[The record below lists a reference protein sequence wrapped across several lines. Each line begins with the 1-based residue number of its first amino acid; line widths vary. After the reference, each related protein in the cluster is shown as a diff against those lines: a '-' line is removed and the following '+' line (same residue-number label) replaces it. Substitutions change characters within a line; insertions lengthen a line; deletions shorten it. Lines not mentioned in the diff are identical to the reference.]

1 MLFTRHIRLSDL
13 SPPAMGEDVTVREG
27 DKSEKRERFRKEKV
41 EGIVEDKKERG
52 DGRADGR

>member
-1 MLFTRHIRLSDL
+1 
-13 SPPAMGEDVTVREG
+13 MGEDVTVREG